1 MHTRSPT
8 LRFFGAA
15 DFGDGAARLVAEHH
29 RFVDYE
35 TADLAVQVI
44 MDVAAADPDIGNLDT
59 HIVGAQFL
67 GQRGVTQGQ
76 AILFVEKQGF
86 HFS

>member
-1 MHTRSPT
+1 M
-8 LRFFGAA
+8 
-15 DFGDGAARLVAEHH
+15 AEHH
-29 RFVDYE
+29 RVIDHKSAD
-35 TADLAVQVI
+35 TAVEVI
-44 MDVAAADPDIGNLDT
+44 VNVAAADPDIGNLDT

-86 HFS
+86 HFRFPE